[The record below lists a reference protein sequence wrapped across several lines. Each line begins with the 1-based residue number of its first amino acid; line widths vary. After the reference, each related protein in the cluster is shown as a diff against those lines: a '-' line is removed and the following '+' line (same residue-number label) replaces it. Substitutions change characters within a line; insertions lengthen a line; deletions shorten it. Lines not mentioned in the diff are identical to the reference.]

1 MSRIKKRCVL
11 YLRLQVDC
19 NSHTFC
25 TVCLCSICKYVVLI
39 AVVWCVQADVDMLP
53 APAASCIQSYYQD
66 QLQSYYQDQLQQ
78 PPGTSRAE
86 HTLDARADAG
96 T

>member
-25 TVCLCSICKYVVLI
+25 TVCLRSICKYVVLI

-66 QLQSYYQDQLQQ
+66 QLQQ